1 VTDQA
6 ARRQDATDAVY
17 REIET
22 ISRRVAA
29 RSRSVGAPLSPVEHS
44 LVNFIGATPGCRA
57 TDIAAAF
64 QLNRS
69 TVSRQLGTLT
79 QLGLIEQLPQDENS
93 GKRGRVLA
101 LTDRGRQQLA
111 RSMEAH
117 RGAMNERLADWT
129 EDEIAAFAAVLRRFN
144 SPPASG

>member
-1 VTDQA
+1 VIDEA

-17 REIET
+17 REMAT

-29 RSRSVGAPLSPVEHS
+29 RSRSVGAPLSAVEHS

-69 TVSRQLGTLT
+69 TVSRQLATLT
-79 QLGLIEQLPQDENS
+79 QLGLVAQLSPDESS

-101 LTDRGRQQLA
+101 LTDQGRQQLA
-111 RSMEAH
+111 RSVEAH

-129 EDEIAAFAAVLRRFN
+129 EEEIIAFAAVLRRFN
-144 SPPASG
+144 ASPARQ